1 MKVFKKDIR
10 ADRSGAMN
18 SFITSMIGAVL
29 IIVVGVLFLPM
40 IQDQVTFLTVASEA
54 NDMTPA
60 LSGVAASLFGQVP
73 LFYVLGLVFVAIAW
87 IILATKEM

>member
-1 MKVFKKDIR
+1 MFKKKIAKDK
-10 ADRSGAMN
+10 SGAMN
-18 SFITSMIGAVL
+18 SFITSMIGAV
-29 IIVVGVLFLPM
+29 IVIVVGVLFLPM
-40 IQDQVTFLTVASEA
+40 IQDQVTFLTVASAA
-54 NDMTPA
+54 NNMTPA